1 MATPKKQL
9 DVKLKKQLHK
19 IDQELVSQKDKQLC
33 VKTNYAQDEEFVGNI
48 LFDGCA
54 ADPQFKKRALHK
66 IIDPQFKKR
75 STNAMLSQKQGRS
88 IAKKTDDGVKFGGG
102 VISHYKKNK
111 ALKQYVSNR
120 YKKGIGFD
128 PMIGDD
134 MRGDSNQ
141 AVDNDEH
148 SNSNSK
154 EEMSEDEEEMNDDDD
169 IVETTEKSNRSMGK
183 TE

>member
-66 IIDPQFKKR
+66 IIDPQF
-75 STNAMLSQKQGRS
+75 AL
-88 IAKKTDDGVKFGGG
+88 FGGG